1 MTNADLDVRRMR
13 REEILRR
20 LQLAVRP
27 LRMVCQICNRSASC
41 AEAMADHERGNR
53 HDEIVGYR
61 AHRLTM
67 LETTGYFDHSR
78 WCNICGKESPNPEA
92 FEEHLRGA
100 GHRESVRVENK
111 VWMNRLAIMSLREEL
126 LRRGEEIPSW
136 VPGIF
141 LPPRGDVLRGDAN
154 GSAGAASAGAGPK
167 LSAVPA
173 AGAAEAG
180 AGNER
185 PIGAVVSGVAT
196 EAGCARSAAVAVART
211 AASTGMADRL
221 GAPAPARTA
230 TKSCAPAS
238 AQASE
243 DVVDEGDDGD
253 YCMPVDRKL
262 GWITSGVQGVAAISS
277 GIADDLGVV
286 RGKVDELEAM
296 MRERNARDGEVYS
309 TIDTLSA
316 GMQSMAAQ
324 NQALEVKVLG
334 AMKSLT
340 SKLDELANRPSGG
353 VLGLPLTATV
363 VLSDGRKA

>member
-1 MTNADLDVRRMR
+1 MNADLDVMRMR

-27 LRMVCQICNRSASC
+27 LRMVCRICNRSASS

-92 FEEHLRGA
+92 FEDHLRGA

-141 LPPRGDVLRGDAN
+141 LPLRGDVLRAGAN
-154 GSAGAASAGAGPK
+154 GSACAASASAGPK
-167 LSAVPA
+167 PSAVPT
-173 AGAAEAG
+173 AGAAAAG

-185 PIGAVVSGVAT
+185 PIGAAARGVAT
-196 EAGCARSAAVAVART
+196 EAGCARSART
-211 AASTGMADRL
+211 AA
-221 GAPAPARTA
+221 
-230 TKSCAPAS
+230 KSCAPAS
-238 AQASE
+238 ARASVN
-243 DVVDEGDDGD
+243 VVAGGDDGD

-296 MRERNARDGEVYS
+296 VRERNARDGEVYS

-316 GMQSMAAQ
+316 GMQSMATQ

-334 AMKSLT
+334 AMKLLAN
-340 SKLDELANRPSGG
+340 KLDELVNRPSGG

-363 VLSDGRKA
+363 VFSDGRKA